1 MEKKISFNSVVNVV
15 FGRYQM
21 VILCTVLCGILMFI
35 ASEFILPKK
44 YESYT
49 TLYVK
54 NSSESYNTENVN
66 INDINASKSLAETYI
81 EVLGSNAVMNQVVEG
96 LGSTHKKSE
105 LVRIFGKE
113 EGRIDIEAVKKCFT
127 MSASNKTE
135 VLKVSARTKDPEIS
149 AEMCNIVA
157 GFAPEFLERIVGA
170 GSVEVIDVAVPK
182 NDPIEP
188 NVAAYSL
195 AGLILGFFLSCGT
208 IYLFDLFDNTIKDK
222 EAIAEIF
229 KKPVLGTVQHLS
241 ASGRGKKQAEKGDGS
256 QLILNKDMPFHYTES
271 YKTIR
276 TNVVFSFSTNENK
289 ILVVSSPNPDE
300 GKSTVSVNLATALA
314 QNREKVLLI
323 DADMRKPV
331 IHKMFKVPNKSGLS
345 TAIIRITPFEQA
357 VQKNIVPNLDI
368 LTSGPMPPNPSEL
381 IASRYF
387 HDLLVMVEKEYDYII
402 VDTPPLN
409 VVSDGLVFTDV
420 LNGILLV
427 VRHRKTSYGEISEAI
442 NAIEL
447 SNANLLGF
455 ILNDYRQKGAG
466 YYYRSKDAYYA
477 RKI

>member
-314 QNREKVLLI
+314 QNR
-323 DADMRKPV
+323 
-331 IHKMFKVPNKSGLS
+331 
-345 TAIIRITPFEQA
+345 
-357 VQKNIVPNLDI
+357 
-368 LTSGPMPPNPSEL
+368 
-381 IASRYF
+381 
-387 HDLLVMVEKEYDYII
+387 
-402 VDTPPLN
+402 
-409 VVSDGLVFTDV
+409 
-420 LNGILLV
+420 
-427 VRHRKTSYGEISEAI
+427 
-442 NAIEL
+442 
-447 SNANLLGF
+447 
-455 ILNDYRQKGAG
+455 
-466 YYYRSKDAYYA
+466 
-477 RKI
+477 